1 MLGEGVPLV
10 LAGDEVGNSQSDNN
24 AYCQDNAVG
33 WVDWSGLGR
42 EGEDMR
48 FALLA
53 RTPDSCLHTPCD
65 ALTNDSTERC
75 VAFLSSRR
83 RR

>member
-24 AYCQDNAVG
+24 NAYGQDNAVG

-42 EGEDMR
+42 EGRGHALCTLGAHAR
-48 FALLA
+48 FVPPYPL
-53 RTPDSCLHTPCD
+53 
-65 ALTNDSTERC
+65 
-75 VAFLSSRR
+75 
-83 RR
+83 